1 MNRYTKNWT
10 LAAALAG
17 VFAMAGCTTH
27 DAGRTHPVT
36 GEVAA
41 QDIRIVADTLPEIVV
56 TASRLAPI
64 PDAEI
69 VVTASRL
76 TPIPDAEIVV
86 TASRLTPIPDA
97 EIVVTAHRLPA
108 ALQDVPEIV
117 VVASRL
123 PAEAGPMTA
132 SVGTESGAGALLQ

>member
-1 MNRYTKNWT
+1 MNTYAKHWT
-10 LAAALAG
+10 LAAALTG
-17 VFAMAGCTTH
+17 VFAIAGCTTH
-27 DAGRTHPVT
+27 NAGRNQPVS
-36 GEVAA
+36 GEVS
-41 QDIRIVADTLPEIVV
+41 QEVRIVADALPEIVV

-76 TPIPDAEIVV
+76 A
-86 TASRLTPIPDA
+86 PIPDA

-123 PAEAGPMTA
+123 PAEDRPMTA
-132 SVGTESGAGALLQ
+132 SMVTETGEGALLQ

>member
-1 MNRYTKNWT
+1 MNTQVKNWT
-10 LAAALAG
+10 LAAALTG
-17 VFAMAGCTTH
+17 VFAIAGCTTH
-27 DAGRTHPVT
+27 NSVRAPSVT
-36 GEVAA
+36 GEATS
-41 QDIRIVADTLPEIVV
+41 QDVRIVADTLPEIVV

-76 TPIPDAEIVV
+76 A
-86 TASRLTPIPDA
+86 PIPDA

-123 PAEAGPMTA
+123 PAEDGLMTA
-132 SVGTESGAGALLQ
+132 GLHPVAGEGALLQ

>member
-1 MNRYTKNWT
+1 MNTYTKNWT
-10 LAAALAG
+10 LAAALTG
-17 VFAMAGCTTH
+17 VFAIAGCTTH

-41 QDIRIVADTLPEIVV
+41 QEIRIVAETLPEIVVTATRLAPIPDAEIVV

-69 VVTASRL
+69 L
-76 TPIPDAEIVV
+76 
-86 TASRLTPIPDA
+86 
-97 EIVVTAHRLPA
+97 VTAHRLPA
-108 ALQDVPEIV
+108 ALQDVPEVV

-123 PAEAGPMTA
+123 PAEDGLMTA
-132 SVGTESGAGALLQ
+132 SVGTETGEGALLQ

>member
-36 GEVAA
+36 GEVGT
-41 QDIRIVADTLPEIVV
+41 QDIRIVADALPEIVV
-56 TASRLAPI
+56 TATRLAPI

-76 TPIPDAEIVV
+76 A
-86 TASRLTPIPDA
+86 PIPDA

-123 PAEAGPMTA
+123 PAEDRPMTA
-132 SVGTESGAGALLQ
+132 RVSTETGEGALLQ